1 MAPQLRS
8 RTRAATQGSSR
19 PSTSLD
25 APQNNTTAAGS
36 ENSRPKKQRKTG
48 ANTSVPVDSEEP
60 TRQRQRKTRVGP
72 SQADQESTQQQASQD
87 AAPQQPALRNIIIPP
102 LHERNGP
109 PCQEN
114 NWYLPKSTWK
124 EPPEAKLRP
133 SFVDAGWQRGGI
145 FQSQFALGARPTRSN
160 LKIAKLLEDE
170 EPVSTPKP
178 APKPA
183 PKKKPKSKR
192 GRVAKS
198 RWSRKKSKKSTNTTK
213 SAKAAEAVE
222 QAINESTAAS
232 TSAQESTT
240 PEDTPTHQADENIT
254 GDNEHDARQTRSA
267 SGSNLDTNGAEPVN
281 SSTAPSIPVDLKCSR
296 ERFNE
301 VLGSA
306 ISRAEASQDT
316 KVAEGL
322 RWMLDASGTDPFLLK
337 IMDNVVAEP
346 TTDNMSVFQTALRD
360 AVKKAK
366 AEKPAA
372 TTAAAALG
380 REDST
385 SSLSTAKSLEAE
397 ALAAASSEPA
407 DVPVPVSEEV
417 AQAAESENVG
427 SEQAASTGS
436 GVAPVLSGRGR
447 KRRPEDPELVALA
460 AKKSKLLKEE
470 FPGYHVRESDV
481 RTQIVPQPQPP
492 RRVVRLPED
501 DDVISVGSDETR
513 RSRAHAEEVDN
524 IDFCRVC
531 NGTGNL
537 LCCDGCVD
545 SFHFGCLNPPLD
557 ANFPPAGRWFC
568 TTCEEKGPGAVF
580 EAAMGSIPRARYEVP
595 TEIREEFAEVH
606 TAPDGSYQ
614 LLREERLPP
623 TVTEG
628 VSELNPKQKEE
639 RRPEVFV
646 ERDAKGKLIFC
657 AKCHRANLDG
667 ERQIMKCDHCSLYWH
682 LDCLDENYTHPPLQF
697 SGSSN
702 PRHYWKC
709 PNHLDNMLHALGG
722 VRLRRRRRHHEHEDL
737 ELLPPSYEIDNFHEQ
752 EFYGKSYRVSERG
765 LIQNF
770 IQHVKREYAEDKAL
784 KAMKAAEEQ
793 ARALLVPAGG
803 TPGSSSEVA
812 NADSV
817 LANLR
822 PEEREGAM
830 ALLVMAE
837 PQPASSRVGQLV
849 SQLVADSP
857 ETIRNATSEVDLLQ
871 SLQGLISQRLCE
883 LAATS
888 STDVTN

>member
-19 PSTSLD
+19 PSTPLD

-170 EPVSTPKP
+170 EPKTHPPSKPMKILPEIMSMMPDRLVRHPAAILTPTVLSQSIHRRRRP
-178 APKPA
+178 
-183 PKKKPKSKR
+183 
-192 GRVAKS
+192 S
-198 RWSRKKSKKSTNTTK
+198 RSISNAAERDLTK
-213 SAKAAEAVE
+213 S
-222 QAINESTAAS
+222 
-232 TSAQESTT
+232 
-240 PEDTPTHQADENIT
+240 
-254 GDNEHDARQTRSA
+254 
-267 SGSNLDTNGAEPVN
+267 SGQL
-281 SSTAPSIPVDLKCSR
+281 
-296 ERFNE
+296 F
-301 VLGSA
+301 
-306 ISRAEASQDT
+306 SRAEASQDT

-346 TTDNMSVFQTALRD
+346 NTYNMSVFQTALRD

-407 DVPVPVSEEV
+407 DVPAPVSEEV

-568 TTCEEKGPGAVF
+568 TTCEGKGPGAVF

-614 LLREERLPP
+614 LLREERLPT

-639 RRPEVFV
+639 RRAEVFV

-737 ELLPPSYEIDNFHEQ
+737 ELLPPSYEIDTFHEQ

-803 TPGSSSEVA
+803 TPGSSNEVA

-857 ETIRNATSEVDLLQ
+857 VTIRDATSEVELLQ